1 MIEKVLTVNGI
12 ARRVVAAPDRS
23 LLDIIRNDFG
33 LKGTKK
39 ACNQGYCGACSVIID
54 GELVRSCRM
63 PLEKIGPSARITTVE
78 GIGTPVNPHPIQKA
92 LAYAGAIQCGFCTPG
107 MVVAAKALLDKND
120 NPGEQK
126 IREHFRHN
134 LCRCTGYTSII
145 RAVQL
150 AGRMIR
156 GEVTEDEL
164 KADESEG
171 IIGKPIPRPTAL
183 IKACGIAPFSDDV
196 PEPAGTLHLKVV
208 RSPHHHAKIL
218 SVDASDAE
226 KMPGVA
232 GVVTAKDIKGRNRIV
247 YGTHPQFK
255 PEMADEPV
263 LCDELVKMWGDPVAI
278 VAAETIEQAEAAV
291 KKVKVEYEPLPAY
304 STPKEAMAPD
314 ALQIHDAYPNVSFEQ
329 PLVKGDDPEKAI
341 EKCDVVVEGEFT
353 TTLTPHMFLEPDCAL
368 AFFDEEDRLTIMC
381 RSIVIHYHAKQLAAA
396 LGVENDKI
404 RLIESYSGGMFGAK
418 LNITCEGLIGAAALK
433 FRRPCKIVYTMSET
447 MNCSPKRHPY
457 YMRIKLGADKDG
469 TFKALWCD
477 FDVDNGAYLYWSDG
491 LVIRGLHNFGGPYRY
506 GNMWALGRMVTTN
519 HAPGGAFRGFGS
531 PQMHFAT
538 ESVIDM
544 LASKLGMDPLE
555 IRKKNAQVMGDTDS
569 TNAPLDVAPFPGI
582 LEKLEPLYKAAK
594 EKAKKESTPEKKRG
608 VGIAGAYFGCG
619 SDGGKDSSEAWV
631 DIDPDGGVTVRATV
645 ADPGEGGD
653 IQITTIVNKALGIPK
668 EKIRY
673 DGRDMAR
680 APHSG
685 PSAGSRQTTL
695 TGKAIAN
702 ACAELK
708 KAMQENGCKTCEEMI
723 ARNLPTHYVGKHQ
736 CQTTDTDA
744 KTGHGRPY
752 ENRAYV
758 AHMAE
763 IEVDAKTGK
772 TKVIKMTAVGDIGTI
787 LNPLAVEGQFEGG
800 LNMGLGFGLWEDYK
814 HPETNTLVKGGI
826 PNFMNSPL
834 TETHFNH
841 TYRPNGTFGA
851 TGCGEIVMVPT
862 AAAVANA
869 IEDAVGARVTHLPI
883 SPDKIA
889 SAMKK

>member
-1 MIEKVLTVNGI
+1 MIDKVLNVNGI
-12 ARRVVAAPDRS
+12 PRRVVADPKKS
-23 LLDIIRNDFG
+23 LVDILRNDFG

-39 ACNQGYCGACSVIID
+39 SCDRGYCGACSVIID

-63 PLEKIGPSARITTVE
+63 PLEKIEPGARITTVE
-78 GIGTPVNPHPIQKA
+78 GIGTPENPHIIQKA
-92 LAYAGAIQCGFCTPG
+92 FAYAGAIQCGFCTPG
-107 MVVAAKALLDKND
+107 MVVAAKALLDKNKD
-120 NPGEQK
+120 PAEGE
-126 IREHFRHN
+126 IREHFKHN

-145 RAVQL
+145 RAVQI
-150 AGRMIR
+150 AGRLLR
-156 GEVTEDEL
+156 GEITEDDL
-164 KADESEG
+164 KVDESEG
-171 IIGKPIPRPTAL
+171 IIGKPVPRPTA
-183 IKACGIAPFSDDV
+183 IMKACGTAPFGDDV
-196 PEPAGTLHLKVV
+196 PEPVGILHLKAV

-218 SVDASDAE
+218 SIDTAEAE

-232 GVVTAKDIKGRNRIV
+232 GVVTAKDIKGKNRLI

-255 PEMADEPV
+255 PPMADEPI
-263 LCDELVKMWGDPVAI
+263 LCEDRVRMWGDPVVI
-278 VAAETIEQAEAAV
+278 VAAETIEEAEAAA
-291 KKVKVEYEPLPAY
+291 KKVRVEYEELPACF
-304 STPKEAMAPD
+304 TPAESMAPD
-314 ALQIHDAYPNVSFEQ
+314 AVRIHDAYPNKSFEQ
-329 PLVKGDDPEKAI
+329 PLLKGDNPEKAI
-341 EKCDVVVEGEFT
+341 EKCKVVVEGEFT

-381 RSIVIHYHAKQLAAA
+381 RSIVIHYHAKQLAIA
-396 LGVENDKI
+396 LGVKKDKI
-404 RLIESYSGGMFGAK
+404 RLIENYSGGMFGAK
-418 LNITCEGLIGAAALK
+418 LNVTCEGLAGAAALK
-433 FRRPCKIVYTMSET
+433 FRRPCKIVYTLAET

-457 YMRIKLGADKDG
+457 YMRIKLGADRDG
-469 TFKALWCD
+469 TFRALWCD

-491 LVIRGLHNFGGPYRY
+491 LLIRGLHNFGGPYRY
-506 GNMWALGRMVTTN
+506 DNIYALGRITTTN

-538 ESVIDM
+538 ESLIDM
-544 LASKLGMDPLE
+544 LAKKLDMDPVE

-569 TNAPLDVAPFPGI
+569 TSAPLDVAPFPGI
-582 LEKLEPLYKAAK
+582 LEKLEPLFKAAK
-594 EKAKKESTPEKKRG
+594 EKAAKESTPGKKRG
-608 VGIAGAYFGCG
+608 VGVAGAYFGCG
-619 SDGGKDSSEAWV
+619 SDGAKDGSEAWV
-631 DIDPDGGVTVRATV
+631 DIDPDGGITVRATV

-653 IQITTIVNKALGIPK
+653 IQIATIVNKALGVPK

-695 TGKAIAN
+695 TGRAIVN
-702 ACAELK
+702 ACDKLK
-708 KAMQENGCKTCEEMI
+708 KTMDENNCKTFEDMI
-723 ARNLPTHYVGKHQ
+723 GKSLPTRYIGKHV
-736 CQTTDTDA
+736 CDTTDTDA

-763 IEVDAKTGK
+763 VEVDAKTGK
-772 TKVIKMTAVGDIGTI
+772 VDVLKMTAIGDIGTI

-834 TETHFNH
+834 TETHFNE

-883 SPDKIA
+883 TPDKIA
-889 SAMKK
+889 AAMK